1 MTFLGKSENPSCEGF
16 RTNQLLYPKEGSALA
31 EAGSCKVFS
40 VETRVCAQVS
50 PFEHCG
56 Q

>member
-16 RTNQLLYPKEGSALA
+16 LTNQLLYPEEGSALV
-31 EAGSCKVFS
+31 EARSCKAFS
-40 VETRVCAQVS
+40 VETQVS
-50 PFEHCG
+50 PSGRCG